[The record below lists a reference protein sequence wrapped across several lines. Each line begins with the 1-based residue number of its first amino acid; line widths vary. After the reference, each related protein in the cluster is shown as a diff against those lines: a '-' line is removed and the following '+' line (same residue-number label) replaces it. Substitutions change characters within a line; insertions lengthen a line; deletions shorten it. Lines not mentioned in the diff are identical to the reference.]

1 MKENNWQKW
10 LYWFSFGVAIIIV
23 YNIFNNFDNIKQVVS
38 NFFKILSPFLA
49 GGLIAYILYL
59 PTRKIEKIIEKS
71 KIKVIKDKARP
82 ISVIIIYILIL
93 TILIIG
99 TKFVVPK
106 IYESVIELINSSQG
120 YITDIINKFSSLPE
134 DSFLKKD
141 FLEQAIAKLKQIDI
155 MQVINYLSGI
165 FSVATSLLNVFVAIV
180 VSIYVLTA
188 RGKLVRALKRFIVAV
203 FKTKTA
209 EQIIKYFENSN
220 EYFFKFLSSQVLDGI
235 VVGVLTSIAMSILG
249 VKYAV
254 LLGFF
259 IGLFNLIPYF
269 GAIFAVAISA
279 VITLVTGGLAQ
290 AIWMLII
297 VIILQQIDA
306 NIINPKIVGGSLKL
320 SPLLVIFAVAVG
332 GAYFGVLGMF
342 LGPPVAAIIKL
353 IVSDFIDY
361 KLENKRKEIGKE
373 EENTNGFRKYE
384 M

>member
-59 PTRKIEKIIEKS
+59 PTRKTEKIIEKS

-188 RGKLVRALKRFIVAV
+188 RGKLVRSLKRFIVAV

-306 NIINPKIVGGSLKL
+306 NIINPKIVGNSLKI
-320 SPLLVIFAVAVG
+320 SPLLVMFAITVG
-332 GAYFGVLGMF
+332 GAYFGMLGMF
-342 LGPPVAAIIKL
+342 LAVPVAAVLKIL
-353 IVSDFIDY
+353 VEDFIKY
-361 KLENKRKEIGKE
+361 KDKKREEKEIK
-373 EENTNGFRKYE
+373 NSSQS
-384 M
+384 

>member
-23 YNIFNNFDNIKQVVS
+23 YNI
-38 NFFKILSPFLA
+38 FKILSPFLA

-188 RGKLVRALKRFIVAV
+188 RGKLVRSLKRFIVAV

-306 NIINPKIVGGSLKL
+306 NIINPKIVGGSL

-361 KLENKRKEIGKE
+361 KLENKRKEME
-373 EENTNGFRKYE
+373 A
-384 M
+384 

>member
-59 PTRKIEKIIEKS
+59 PTRKTEKIIEKS

-188 RGKLVRALKRFIVAV
+188 RGKLVRSLKRFIVAV

-279 VITLVTGGLAQ
+279 VITLVTGGIVQ

-361 KLENKRKEIGKE
+361 KLENKRKEME
-373 EENTNGFRKYE
+373 A
-384 M
+384 

>member
-1 MKENNWQKW
+1 M
-10 LYWFSFGVAIIIV
+10 
-23 YNIFNNFDNIKQVVS
+23 
-38 NFFKILSPFLA
+38 A

-59 PTRKIEKIIEKS
+59 PTRKTEKIIEKS

-188 RGKLVRALKRFIVAV
+188 RGKLVRSLKRFIVAV

-279 VITLVTGGLAQ
+279 VITLVTGGIAQ

-361 KLENKRKEIGKE
+361 KLENKRKEME
-373 EENTNGFRKYE
+373 A
-384 M
+384 

>member
-82 ISVIIIYILIL
+82 TRPISVIIIYILIL

-134 DSFLKKD
+134 DSVLKKD

-188 RGKLVRALKRFIVAV
+188 RGKLVRSLKRFIVAV

-361 KLENKRKEIGKE
+361 KLENKRKEME
-373 EENTNGFRKYE
+373 A
-384 M
+384 